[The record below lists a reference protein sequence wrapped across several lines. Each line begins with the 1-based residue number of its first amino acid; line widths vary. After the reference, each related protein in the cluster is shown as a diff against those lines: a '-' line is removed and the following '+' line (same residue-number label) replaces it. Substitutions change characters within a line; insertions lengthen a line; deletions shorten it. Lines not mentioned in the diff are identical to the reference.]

1 MTMFN
6 LFKNK
11 QNDQREEFDKDY
23 YQFVDEFSQ
32 LVHQS
37 KKELIPNDDEDFIET
52 VDRHVSEYNDLF
64 KRIDDLELK
73 IESNLKAQTAEQSAE
88 KMQLLHQLDNAQTT
102 LLDAINHLTGLKSAY
117 LQGLE
122 EGRNMK
128 EE

>member
-1 MTMFN
+1 MFN

-11 QNDQREEFDKDY
+11 QREEFDKDY

-52 VDRHVSEYNDLF
+52 VDRHVSEYNGLF
-64 KRIDDLELK
+64 KRIDNLELK
-73 IESNLKAQTAEQSAE
+73 IESNLKPQTAEQSAE

-102 LLDAINHLTGLKSAY
+102 LLDAINHLTGLKNAY

>member
-11 QNDQREEFDKDY
+11 QREEFDKDY
-23 YQFVDEFSQ
+23 YQFVDEFTQ
-32 LVHQS
+32 LVQQS
-37 KKELIPNDDEDFIET
+37 KKELIPDNEDDFIET
-52 VDRHVSEYNDLF
+52 VDRHISEYNGLF
-64 KRIDDLELK
+64 KRIDNLELK
-73 IESNLKAQTAEQSAE
+73 IESNLKPQTAEQSAE

>member
-1 MTMFN
+1 MFN

-11 QNDQREEFDKDY
+11 QREQFDKDY

-64 KRIDDLELK
+64 RHIDDLKLK
-73 IESNLKAQTAEQSAE
+73 IESNLKAQTTKQSAE

-102 LLDAINHLTGLKSAY
+102 LLDAINHLTQLKSAY

-122 EGRNMK
+122 DGRNMK

>member
-1 MTMFN
+1 MFN

-11 QNDQREEFDKDY
+11 QREQFDKDY
-23 YQFVDEFSQ
+23 YQFVDEFTQ
-32 LVHQS
+32 LVQQS
-37 KKELIPNDDEDFIET
+37 KKELVPNDDEDFIET
-52 VDRHVSEYNDLF
+52 VNRHVSKYNDLF
-64 KRIDDLELK
+64 RRIDDLELK

>member
-1 MTMFN
+1 MFN

-11 QNDQREEFDKDY
+11 QREEFDKDY

-64 KRIDDLELK
+64 RRIDDLKLK
-73 IESNLKAQTAEQSAE
+73 IESNLKAQTTEQYAE
-88 KMQLLHQLDNAQTT
+88 KIQLLNQLDNTQTT
-102 LLDAINHLTGLKSAY
+102 LLDAINHLTELKSAY

-122 EGRNMK
+122 DGYNLERN
-128 EE
+128 

>member
-1 MTMFN
+1 MFN

-11 QNDQREEFDKDY
+11 QREEFDKDY

-102 LLDAINHLTGLKSAY
+102 LLDAINHLTQLKSTY
-117 LQGLE
+117 LQGIQD
-122 EGRNMK
+122 GQNMK

>member
-1 MTMFN
+1 MFN

-11 QNDQREEFDKDY
+11 QREEFDKDY
-23 YQFVDEFSQ
+23 YQFVDEFTQ
-32 LVHQS
+32 LVQQS

-52 VDRHVSEYNDLF
+52 VNRHVSKYNDLF
-64 KRIDDLELK
+64 RRIDDLELK

-102 LLDAINHLTGLKSAY
+102 LLDAINHLTQLKSAY

-122 EGRNMK
+122 DGYKMNEK
-128 EE
+128 E

>member
-1 MTMFN
+1 MFN

-11 QNDQREEFDKDY
+11 QREEFDKDY

-64 KRIDDLELK
+64 RRIDDLKLK
-73 IESNLKAQTAEQSAE
+73 IESNLKVQTTEQSVE
-88 KMQLLHQLDNAQTT
+88 KIQLLNQLDNAQTT
-102 LLDAINHLTGLKSAY
+102 LLDAINHLTQLKSAY

-122 EGRNMK
+122 DGYKMNEK
-128 EE
+128 E

>member
-1 MTMFN
+1 MFN

-11 QNDQREEFDKDY
+11 QKEQFDKDY

-37 KKELIPNDDEDFIET
+37 KKELIPDDEDDFIET
-52 VDRHVSEYNDLF
+52 INRHVSEYNDLF
-64 KRIDDLELK
+64 RRIDDLELK

-102 LLDAINHLTGLKSAY
+102 LLDTINHLTGLKSAY
-117 LQGLE
+117 LQGIQD
-122 EGRNMK
+122 GQNMK

>member
-1 MTMFN
+1 MFN

-11 QNDQREEFDKDY
+11 QKEQFDKDY
-23 YQFVDEFSQ
+23 YQFVDEFTQ
-32 LVHQS
+32 LVQQS

-52 VDRHVSEYNDLF
+52 VDRHVSEYNDLS

-102 LLDAINHLTGLKSAY
+102 LLDATNHLTGLKSAY

-122 EGRNMK
+122 DGYNLERD
-128 EE
+128 

>member
-1 MTMFN
+1 MFN

-11 QNDQREEFDKDY
+11 QREQFDKDY

-32 LVHQS
+32 LVQES

-52 VDRHVSEYNDLF
+52 VNRHVSKYNDLF
-64 KRIDDLELK
+64 RRIDDLELK

-102 LLDAINHLTGLKSAY
+102 LLDAINHLTQLKSAY
-117 LQGLE
+117 LQGIQD
-122 EGRNMK
+122 GQNMK

>member
-11 QNDQREEFDKDY
+11 QRDEFDKDY
-23 YQFVDEFSQ
+23 YQFVDEFTQ
-32 LVHQS
+32 LVQQS
-37 KKELIPNDDEDFIET
+37 KKELIPNDDEDFIEI
-52 VDRHVSEYNDLF
+52 VNRHVSKYNDLF
-64 KRIDDLELK
+64 RRIDDLELK

-102 LLDAINHLTGLKSAY
+102 LLDAINHLTQLKSAY

-122 EGRNMK
+122 DGYKMNEK
-128 EE
+128 E

>member
-11 QNDQREEFDKDY
+11 QREEFDKDY
-23 YQFVDEFSQ
+23 YQFVDEFTQ
-32 LVHQS
+32 LVQQS
-37 KKELIPNDDEDFIET
+37 KKELIPNNEDDFIET
-52 VDRHVSEYNDLF
+52 VDRHISEYNGLF
-64 KRIDDLELK
+64 KRIDNLELK
-73 IESNLKAQTAEQSAE
+73 IESNLKPQTAEQSAE

-102 LLDAINHLTGLKSAY
+102 LLDSINHLTGLKSAY

>member
-1 MTMFN
+1 MFN

-11 QNDQREEFDKDY
+11 QREQFDKDY
-23 YQFVDEFSQ
+23 YQFVDEFTQ
-32 LVHQS
+32 LVQQS

-52 VDRHVSEYNDLF
+52 VNRHVSKYNDLF
-64 KRIDDLELK
+64 RRIDDLELK

-102 LLDAINHLTGLKSAY
+102 LLDAINHLTQLKNAY

-122 EGRNMK
+122 DGYKMNEK
-128 EE
+128 E

>member
-1 MTMFN
+1 MFN

-88 KMQLLHQLDNAQTT
+88 KMQLHTPT
-102 LLDAINHLTGLKSAY
+102 
-117 LQGLE
+117 
-122 EGRNMK
+122 R
-128 EE
+128 

>member
-1 MTMFN
+1 MFN

-11 QNDQREEFDKDY
+11 QNNQRAQFDKDY

-37 KKELIPNDDEDFIET
+37 KKELIPKDDEDFIET

-64 KRIDDLELK
+64 RRIDDLELK
-73 IESNLKAQTAEQSAE
+73 IESNLKAQTAEQSTE

-102 LLDAINHLTGLKSAY
+102 LLDAINHLTQLKSAY
-117 LQGLE
+117 LQGFEDGYNLE
-122 EGRNMK
+122 RA
-128 EE
+128 

>member
-1 MTMFN
+1 MFN

>member
-11 QNDQREEFDKDY
+11 QREQFDKDY

-64 KRIDDLELK
+64 RHIDDLKLK

-102 LLDAINHLTGLKSAY
+102 LLDAINHLTQLKSTY
-117 LQGLE
+117 LQGIQD
-122 EGRNMK
+122 GQNMK

>member
-11 QNDQREEFDKDY
+11 QREEFDKDY

-102 LLDAINHLTGLKSAY
+102 LLDAINHLTQLKSTY
-117 LQGLE
+117 LQGIQD
-122 EGRNMK
+122 GQNMK

>member
-11 QNDQREEFDKDY
+11 QREQFDKDY
-23 YQFVDEFSQ
+23 YQFVDEFTQ
-32 LVHQS
+32 LVQQS
-37 KKELIPNDDEDFIET
+37 KKELVPNDDEDFIET
-52 VDRHVSEYNDLF
+52 VNRHVSKYNDLF
-64 KRIDDLELK
+64 RRIDDLELK

>member
-1 MTMFN
+1 MFN

-11 QNDQREEFDKDY
+11 QREEFDKDY

-52 VDRHVSEYNDLF
+52 VNRHVSEYNDLF
-64 KRIDDLELK
+64 RRIDDLKLK
-73 IESNLKAQTAEQSAE
+73 IESNLKAQTTEQYAE
-88 KMQLLHQLDNAQTT
+88 KIQLLNQLDNAQTT
-102 LLDAINHLTGLKSAY
+102 LLDAINHLTELKSAY

-122 EGRNMK
+122 DGYNLERN
-128 EE
+128 

>member
-1 MTMFN
+1 MFN

-11 QNDQREEFDKDY
+11 QREQFDKDY
-23 YQFVDEFSQ
+23 YQFVDEFTQ
-32 LVHQS
+32 LVQQS
-37 KKELIPNDDEDFIET
+37 KKELIPDNEDDFIET
-52 VDRHVSEYNDLF
+52 VDRHISEYNGLF
-64 KRIDDLELK
+64 KRIDNLELK
-73 IESNLKAQTAEQSAE
+73 IESNLKPQTAEQSAE

>member
-11 QNDQREEFDKDY
+11 QREEFDKDY
-23 YQFVDEFSQ
+23 YQFVDEFTQ
-32 LVHQS
+32 LVQQS

-52 VDRHVSEYNDLF
+52 VNRHVSKYNDLF
-64 KRIDDLELK
+64 RRIDDLELK

-102 LLDAINHLTGLKSAY
+102 LLDAINHLTQLKSAY

-122 EGRNMK
+122 DGYKMNEK
-128 EE
+128 E

>member
-1 MTMFN
+1 MFN

-11 QNDQREEFDKDY
+11 QREQFDKDY

-64 KRIDDLELK
+64 RHIDDLKLK

-102 LLDAINHLTGLKSAY
+102 LLDAINHLTQLKSTY
-117 LQGLE
+117 LQGIQD
-122 EGRNMK
+122 GQNMK

>member
-1 MTMFN
+1 MFN

-11 QNDQREEFDKDY
+11 QREEFDKDY

-52 VDRHVSEYNDLF
+52 VDRHISEYNGLF
-64 KRIDDLELK
+64 KRIDNLELK
-73 IESNLKAQTAEQSAE
+73 IESNLKPQTAEQSAE